1 MIATGTGIAPIKS
14 MLLSLLGQTGSR
26 RIRLFFGLRNVSDLF
41 YTKLLS
47 DLREN
52 HPRFEPTVIL
62 SQPDP
67 MGWRGLR
74 GRVTDLINEQVAA
87 DQVSNT
93 DAYLCGGR
101 PMIEEAKRLLINK
114 GMKVDQIRH
123 EHFW

>member
-14 MLLSLLGQTGSR
+14 MLLYLLGHTGRR

-47 DLREN
+47 DLRES
-52 HPRFEPTVIL
+52 HPWFEPTIIL

-67 MGWRGLR
+67 MGWHGLR
-74 GRVTDLINEQVAA
+74 GRVTDLINEQVSA

-101 PMIEEAKRLLINK
+101 PMIEEAKRLLIYK
-114 GMKVDQIRH
+114 GMEVDHIRH
-123 EHFW
+123 ETFF